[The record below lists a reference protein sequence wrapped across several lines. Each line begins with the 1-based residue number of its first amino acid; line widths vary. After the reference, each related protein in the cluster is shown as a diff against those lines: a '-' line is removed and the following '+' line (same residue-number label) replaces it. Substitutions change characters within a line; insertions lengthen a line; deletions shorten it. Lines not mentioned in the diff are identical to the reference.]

1 MASDPPLGFGAA
13 RHNTEVKFFFSPLR
27 KAMTETTEFERFAAY
42 LKIADK
48 MIEQASK
55 DDIADTAR
63 VLALHLAHYRAQHG
77 EIPLKKSFEL
87 LLTETLSDEQ
97 AGELA
102 DGFEVLIAVMKT
114 LATPAEG
121 RIRRNWSWRIDGKSN
136 CIAYAGGVISPGS
149 SREVKE

>member
-1 MASDPPLGFGAA
+1 MSED
-13 RHNTEVKFFFSPLR
+13 
-27 KAMTETTEFERFAAY
+27 FERFAVY
-42 LKIADK
+42 LKVADT

-55 DDIADTAR
+55 EDIADTAR
-63 VLALHLAHYRAQHG
+63 VLALHLAHYRAKHG

-87 LLTETLSDEQ
+87 LLTETLNDEQ

-121 RIRRNWSWRIDGKSN
+121 
-136 CIAYAGGVISPGS
+136 AH
-149 SREVKE
+149 